1 MNIMACPLTSL
12 RPKYSSISG
21 TGKFLLQKGH
31 SVNTLGF
38 AGYSVSAIATPFCF
52 TEQKHAQTTY
62 K

>member
-1 MNIMACPLTSL
+1 MNIMAYPLTSL

-21 TGKFLLQKGH
+21 IGQYLLQKGH
-31 SVNTLGF
+31 AVNTLGF

-52 TEQKHAQTTY
+52 TEQKHPQTTH